1 MKCKILHDTAGRLRV
16 HLCCKRMTLRQADV
30 LEYYLLAVDGVRS
43 VKVYDRT
50 RDAVVVYDA
59 ERERMIRALAR
70 FSFEKAE
77 KLDLAP
83 EHTSRTLNREFEDK
97 LALTVMRRCA
107 SNLFLPAPV
116 TSALAVIRSAKYIKE
131 GLLALWHRKLSVAVL
146 DATAVTVSMV
156 RGDFATAGS
165 VMFMLR
171 LGEILEEWTH
181 KKSVADLASAM
192 SLRVEN
198 VWQQVD
204 GTEVLTKVTAVRPGD
219 RIVIRTGGMIPLDGR
234 VVEGEAMVNQSSL
247 TGESM
252 PVAKRPGS
260 LVYAGTV
267 AEEGEC
273 VVCVEKVSGSGR
285 YDRVVRMIEESEKLK
300 STAEDKASRMADRLV
315 PYTLGGTAVTY
326 LLTRDVTKMLAVLM
340 VDFSCALKL
349 AIPVAVL
356 SAMRESSGHHI
367 SVKGGRFLEA
377 VAKADTIVFDKTGTL
392 TYATPKVA
400 QIVPFGG
407 HREAD
412 MLRLA
417 ACLEEHYPHSMANAV
432 VEEAKRR
439 GLTHEEYHSQVQY
452 VVAHGISSM
461 VENKKVIIGSAHFV
475 FEDEGCCIPEGE
487 QEKYDALPAAYSH
500 LYLCIDGELAA
511 VICIH
516 DPLRRE
522 AKDAVKALHESGF
535 SNVVMMTGDN
545 RRTAESVAAEV
556 GVDAVYAEVLPEDKA
571 AFIRQEKEK
580 GHTVIMVGDGVNDS
594 PALSEAD
601 AGIAI
606 STGAAIAREIAD
618 ITVASEDLFE
628 LVTLRKLSEA
638 LMARIHGSYRFIVA
652 FNLSLITLGVAGV
665 LPPAIS
671 ALLHNTSTL
680 GIGLK
685 NMTDLLEEHEER
697 NLFPHRGV
705 HARHSSKEHT
715 AASLD
720 ARFR

>member
-1 MKCKILHDTAGRLRV
+1 MKCTILHDTAGRLRV

-204 GTEVLTKVTAVRPGD
+204 GTEVLTKVTDVKPGD

-535 SNVVMMTGDN
+535 TNVVMMTGDN

-685 NMTDLLEEHEER
+685 NMTDLLEEHE
-697 NLFPHRGV
+697 G
-705 HARHSSKEHT
+705 A
-715 AASLD
+715 
-720 ARFR
+720 

>member
-59 ERERMIRALAR
+59 ERECMIRALAR

-204 GTEVLTKVTAVRPGD
+204 GTEVLTKVTDVKPGD

-260 LVYAGTV
+260 PVYAGTV

-475 FEDEGCCIPEGE
+475 FEDEGCCIPERE
-487 QEKYDALPAAYSH
+487 QEKYDALPAMYSH

-535 SNVVMMTGDN
+535 TNVVMMTGDN

-685 NMTDLLEEHEER
+685 NMTDLLEEHE
-697 NLFPHRGV
+697 G
-705 HARHSSKEHT
+705 A
-715 AASLD
+715 
-720 ARFR
+720 

>member
-1 MKCKILHDTAGRLRV
+1 MKCTILHDTAGRLRV

-234 VVEGEAMVNQSSL
+234 VIEGEAMVNQSSL

-260 LVYAGTV
+260 PVYAGTV

-475 FEDEGCCIPEGE
+475 FEDEGCHIPEGE

-535 SNVVMMTGDN
+535 TNVVMMTGDN
-545 RRTAESVAAEV
+545 RRTAEAVAAEV

-638 LMARIHGSYRFIVA
+638 LMARIHGSYRFIVT

-685 NMTDLLEEHEER
+685 NMTDLLEEHE
-697 NLFPHRGV
+697 G
-705 HARHSSKEHT
+705 A
-715 AASLD
+715 
-720 ARFR
+720 

>member
-1 MKCKILHDTAGRLRV
+1 MKCTILHDTAGRLRV

-204 GTEVLTKVTAVRPGD
+204 GTEVLTKVTDVKPGD

-252 PVAKRPGS
+252 PVTKRPGS
-260 LVYAGTV
+260 PVYAGTV

-461 VENKKVIIGSAHFV
+461 VEDKKVIIGSAHFV

-535 SNVVMMTGDN
+535 TNVVMMTGDN

-685 NMTDLLEEHEER
+685 NMTDLLEEHE
-697 NLFPHRGV
+697 G
-705 HARHSSKEHT
+705 A
-715 AASLD
+715 
-720 ARFR
+720 

>member
-59 ERERMIRALAR
+59 ERECMIRALAR

-131 GLLALWHRKLSVAVL
+131 GLMALWHRKLSVAVL

-204 GTEVLTKVTAVRPGD
+204 GTEVLTKVTDVKPGD

-260 LVYAGTV
+260 PVYAGTV

-407 HREAD
+407 HREGD

-535 SNVVMMTGDN
+535 TNVVMMTGDN
-545 RRTAESVAAEV
+545 RRTAESVATEV

-685 NMTDLLEEHEER
+685 NMTDLLEEHE
-697 NLFPHRGV
+697 G
-705 HARHSSKEHT
+705 A
-715 AASLD
+715 
-720 ARFR
+720 

>member
-1 MKCKILHDTAGRLRV
+1 MKCTILHDTAGRLRV

-204 GTEVLTKVTAVRPGD
+204 GTEVLTKVTDVKPGD

-252 PVAKRPGS
+252 PVTKRPGS
-260 LVYAGTV
+260 PVYAGTV

-535 SNVVMMTGDN
+535 TNVVMMTGDN

-638 LMARIHGSYRFIVA
+638 LMDRIHGSYRFIVA

-685 NMTDLLEEHEER
+685 NMTDLLEEHE
-697 NLFPHRGV
+697 G
-705 HARHSSKEHT
+705 A
-715 AASLD
+715 
-720 ARFR
+720 

>member
-1 MKCKILHDTAGRLRV
+1 MKCTILHDTAGRLRV

-59 ERERMIRALAR
+59 ERECMIRALAR

-204 GTEVLTKVTAVRPGD
+204 GTEVLTKVTDVKPGD

-260 LVYAGTV
+260 PVYAGTV

-407 HREAD
+407 HREGD

-432 VEEAKRR
+432 VEEAKRQ

-535 SNVVMMTGDN
+535 TNVVMMTGDN

-580 GHTVIMVGDGVNDS
+580 GHTVIMVGDGVNDF

-685 NMTDLLEEHEER
+685 NMTDLLEEHE
-697 NLFPHRGV
+697 G
-705 HARHSSKEHT
+705 A
-715 AASLD
+715 
-720 ARFR
+720 

>member
-1 MKCKILHDTAGRLRV
+1 MKCTILHDTAGRLRV

-131 GLLALWHRKLSVAVL
+131 GILALWHRKLSVAVL

-204 GTEVLTKVTAVRPGD
+204 GTEVLTKVTDVKPGD

-260 LVYAGTV
+260 PVYAGTV

-407 HREAD
+407 HREGD

-535 SNVVMMTGDN
+535 TNVVMMTGDN

-685 NMTDLLEEHEER
+685 NMTDLLEEHE
-697 NLFPHRGV
+697 G
-705 HARHSSKEHT
+705 A
-715 AASLD
+715 
-720 ARFR
+720 

>member
-1 MKCKILHDTAGRLRV
+1 MKCTILHDTVGRLRV

-204 GTEVLTKVTAVRPGD
+204 GTEVLTKVTDVKPGD

-260 LVYAGTV
+260 PVYAGTV

-475 FEDEGCCIPEGE
+475 FEDEGCCIPKGE

-535 SNVVMMTGDN
+535 TNVVMMTGDN

-685 NMTDLLEEHEER
+685 NMTDLLEEHE
-697 NLFPHRGV
+697 G
-705 HARHSSKEHT
+705 A
-715 AASLD
+715 
-720 ARFR
+720 

>member
-1 MKCKILHDTAGRLRV
+1 MKCTILHDTVGRLRV

-204 GTEVLTKVTAVRPGD
+204 GTEVLTKVTDVKPGD

-400 QIVPFGG
+400 QVVPFGG

-432 VEEAKRR
+432 VEEAKRQ

-461 VENKKVIIGSAHFV
+461 VEDKKVIIGSAHFV

-487 QEKYDALPAAYSH
+487 QEKYDALPTAYSH

-535 SNVVMMTGDN
+535 TNVVMMTGDN

-685 NMTDLLEEHEER
+685 NMTDLLEEHE
-697 NLFPHRGV
+697 G
-705 HARHSSKEHT
+705 A
-715 AASLD
+715 
-720 ARFR
+720 

>member
-204 GTEVLTKVTAVRPGD
+204 GTEVLTKVTDVKPGD

-475 FEDEGCCIPEGE
+475 FEDEGCHIPEGE

-618 ITVASEDLFE
+618 ITVASENLFE

-638 LMARIHGSYRFIVA
+638 LMDRIHGSYRFIVA

>member
-1 MKCKILHDTAGRLRV
+1 MKCTILHDTAGRLRV

-97 LALTVMRRCA
+97 LVLTVMRRCA

-204 GTEVLTKVTAVRPGD
+204 GTEVLTKVTDVKPGD

-260 LVYAGTV
+260 PVYAGTV

-535 SNVVMMTGDN
+535 TNVVMMTGDN

-618 ITVASEDLFE
+618 ITVASENLFE

-685 NMTDLLEEHEER
+685 NMTDLLEEHE
-697 NLFPHRGV
+697 G
-705 HARHSSKEHT
+705 A
-715 AASLD
+715 
-720 ARFR
+720 

>member
-107 SNLFLPAPV
+107 SNQFLPAPV

-204 GTEVLTKVTAVRPGD
+204 GTEVLTKVTDVKPGD

-260 LVYAGTV
+260 PVYAGTV

-400 QIVPFGG
+400 QVVPFGG

-461 VENKKVIIGSAHFV
+461 VEDKKVIIGSAHFV

-535 SNVVMMTGDN
+535 TNVVMMTGDN

-685 NMTDLLEEHEER
+685 NMTDLLEEHE
-697 NLFPHRGV
+697 G
-705 HARHSSKEHT
+705 A
-715 AASLD
+715 
-720 ARFR
+720 

>member
-1 MKCKILHDTAGRLRV
+1 MKCTILHDTAGRLRV

-131 GLLALWHRKLSVAVL
+131 GLLALWYRKLSVAVL

-204 GTEVLTKVTAVRPGD
+204 GTEVLTKVTAVKPGD

-234 VVEGEAMVNQSSL
+234 VIEGEAMVNQSSL

-260 LVYAGTV
+260 PVYAGTV

-535 SNVVMMTGDN
+535 TNVVMMTGDN

-685 NMTDLLEEHEER
+685 NMTDLLEDENTQKR
-697 NLFPHRGV
+697 N
-705 HARHSSKEHT
+705 AR
-715 AASLD
+715 
-720 ARFR
+720 

>member
-1 MKCKILHDTAGRLRV
+1 MKCTILHDTAGRLRV

-59 ERERMIRALAR
+59 ERECMIRALAR

-204 GTEVLTKVTAVRPGD
+204 GTEVLTKVTDVKPGD

-252 PVAKRPGS
+252 PVAKWPGS
-260 LVYAGTV
+260 PVYAGTV

-400 QIVPFGG
+400 QVIPFGG

-432 VEEAKRR
+432 VEEAKRQ

-461 VENKKVIIGSAHFV
+461 GEDKKVIIGSAHFV

-535 SNVVMMTGDN
+535 TNVVMMTGDN

-618 ITVASEDLFE
+618 ITVASENLFE

-638 LMARIHGSYRFIVA
+638 LMDRIHGSYRFIVA

-685 NMTDLLEEHEER
+685 NMTDLLEEHE
-697 NLFPHRGV
+697 G
-705 HARHSSKEHT
+705 A
-715 AASLD
+715 
-720 ARFR
+720 

>member
-1 MKCKILHDTAGRLRV
+1 MKCTILHDTAGRLRV

-77 KLDLAP
+77 KLDLTP

-204 GTEVLTKVTAVRPGD
+204 GTEVLTKVTDVKPGD

-252 PVAKRPGS
+252 PVTKRPGS
-260 LVYAGTV
+260 PVYAGTV

-461 VENKKVIIGSAHFV
+461 VEDKKVIIGSAHFV

-535 SNVVMMTGDN
+535 TNVVMMTGDN

-685 NMTDLLEEHEER
+685 NMTDLLEDENTQKR
-697 NLFPHRGV
+697 N
-705 HARHSSKEHT
+705 AR
-715 AASLD
+715 
-720 ARFR
+720 